1 MIGQFKNKQLC
12 IELRPRCPRCQKEFM
27 LDLKNFRA
35 GGAHSCHA
43 CGTVTQFDAAL
54 AEKVQGLLRDFE
66 EAIRDVFDSL
76 TVK

>member
-1 MIGQFKNKQLC
+1 
-12 IELRPRCPRCQKEFM
+12 M